1 MYATNHTIQRLT
13 IRVGS
18 GDHAAFRR
26 LYTILAP
33 DALVAV
39 RTELPDPAQAMHV
52 VRATFC
58 EVWWMSAFDLR
69 CGCRRDDVPKW
80 IAKIAERRTG
90 ERCLALKLIVTDELE
105 PRGRFWAA
113 LLADLDLRT
122 QFELATMLDGQDTV
136 RLPAR
141 SFARR

>member
-13 IRVGS
+13 MRVGS

-39 RTELPDPAQAMHV
+39 RTELPDRAQAMHV

-69 CGCRRDDVPKW
+69 CGCRREDVPKW
-80 IAKIAERRTG
+80 IAAIAERRTG
-90 ERCLALKLIVTDELE
+90 ERSLALKLIVTDELE

-113 LLADLDLRT
+113 LLADHDQRT

-136 RLPAR
+136 RLPGK